1 MATSPTVKNTRVY
14 DAILADNLKNNRQ
27 MAFVSGPRQ
36 VGKTTTCQRNADF
49 YMNWDTLADQK
60 KILDGENTL
69 AESLGLN
76 AVADKIPVLCLDE
89 LHKYSKW
96 KNYLKGFFDC
106 WEDKIRIIVTG
117 SSRLDIYR
125 RGSDS
130 LMGRYFLYRMHPF
143 SVGEIA
149 RTELPQELVRPPVGI
164 ADTEW
169 EALWRHGGFPEPF
182 LKRDDK
188 FTARWQTL
196 RFQQL
201 TKEDLR
207 EVTAV
212 QELGVMEVMAHI
224 LGERSGE
231 QLIYSGLAQELRVAQ
246 DTAKRWVNLLER
258 MHYGFLVLPW
268 HKSVANALRKEPKWF
283 LRDWSGIKDPG
294 RRAETFIAC
303 HLLKAVE
310 GWTDLGLGRF
320 ELRYL
325 RTKQQKEVDF
335 VVIKDG
341 SPWFLVEVKYDH
353 ASLSKSLIEFHQKL
367 GTANAFQ
374 VVINRPYVGVDCFSR
389 HDAVVVPARTFLSQL
404 L

>member
-1 MATSPTVKNTRVY
+1 
-14 DAILADNLKNNRQ
+14 

-36 VGKTTTCQRNADF
+36 VGKTTVCQRGADF
-49 YMNWDTLADQK
+49 YLNWDTLEDQK
-60 KILDGENTL
+60 TILDGQDNL
-69 AESLGLN
+69 ARKCGLDR
-76 AVADKIPVLCLDE
+76 ASGHIPTVVLDE
-89 LHKYSKW
+89 LRKYSRW
-96 KNYLKGFFDC
+96 KNYLKGFFDK
-106 WEDKIRIIVTG
+106 WGEQIRINVTG

-125 RGSDS
+125 RGADS

-149 RTELPQELVRPPVGI
+149 RTELPKELIRPPVNI
-164 ADTEW
+164 PDADGD
-169 EALWRHGGFPEPF
+169 ALWRHGGFPEPF
-182 LKRDDK
+182 LKRDSS
-188 FTARWQTL
+188 FTTRWQAM

-212 QELGVMEVMAHI
+212 QELGVMEVMAHL

-231 QLIYSGLAQELRVAQ
+231 QLTYSSLAQEVRVAQ

-268 HKSVANALRKEPKWF
+268 FKNVANSLRKEPKWF
-283 LRDWSGIKDPG
+283 LRDWSDINDPG
-294 RRAETFIAC
+294 RRAETFVAC
-303 HLLKAVE
+303 HFLKAVE

-335 VVIKDG
+335 VVVKEG
-341 SPWFLVEVKYDH
+341 APWFLVEVKYSDD
-353 ASLSKSLIEFHQKL
+353 SLPKSLYDFHEKL
-367 GTANAFQ
+367 KTEHAFQ
-374 VVINRPYVGVDCFSR
+374 VVIDKAYVEADCFSYHR
-389 HDAVVVPARTFLSQL
+389 PITVPARTFLSQL